1 MPFLNF
7 RNNPVVAQGGAA
19 LVAVALAVL
28 GYRSYGWGGVAL
40 AAGGLVMWVLLH
52 MTRMLLVLRRTAGR
66 PVGSVTSAVM
76 LHARLQRGMTLLQ
89 VLALTRALGQCVSP
103 PNGDPEVY
111 QWTDGGN
118 VRVRCMFARGALAQ
132 WELLR
137 P

>member
-1 MPFLNF
+1 MFFLNF
-7 RNNPVVAQGGAA
+7 CNNPVLAQGGAA

-66 PVGSVTSAVM
+66 PVGSVASAVM

-89 VLALTRALGQCVSP
+89 VLARTRALGQCVSP
-103 PNGDPEVY
+103 PNADPEVY

-118 VRVRCMFARGALAQ
+118 VRVRCTFARGTLAQ

>member
-1 MPFLNF
+1 VSFRNF

-19 LVAVALAVL
+19 LVSVALAVL
-28 GYRSYGWGGVAL
+28 GYRAYGWGGVAL

-66 PVGSVTSAVM
+66 PVGSVASAVM

-103 PNGDPEVY
+103 PNADPEVY

-118 VRVRCMFARGALAQ
+118 VLVRCTFARGTLAQ